1 MTKYLLYIN
10 LMLKNIMKNILW
22 NLIKKKKLYGSIFKK
37 AFFFKIALFGVN
49 YYIRNLMENY

>member
-10 LMLKNIMKNILW
+10 FMLKNIMKNILW

-37 AFFFKIALFGVN
+37 ALFFKIALFGVN
-49 YYIRNLMENY
+49 YIIFEI